1 LLILSARSER
11 FKVQQWERASNDWSD
26 SERKNERSDSDC
38 TTECESD
45 NKYRHF
51 NDGASA
57 TYFDAALSKTG
68 KQSVAWPRPEPS
80 ADVHA

>member
-1 LLILSARSER
+1 LLILSARRER

-38 TTECESD
+38 TAKCESD
-45 NKYRHF
+45 DEHRYF

>member
-11 FKVQQWERASNDWSD
+11 FKVQQWERASNNWSD
-26 SERKNERSDSDC
+26 SERKYERSNSDR
-38 TTECESD
+38 TTKCESND
-45 NKYRHF
+45 EYRNF
-51 NDGASA
+51 NDGAGA

-68 KQSVAWPRPEPS
+68 KQSIARSWPESS